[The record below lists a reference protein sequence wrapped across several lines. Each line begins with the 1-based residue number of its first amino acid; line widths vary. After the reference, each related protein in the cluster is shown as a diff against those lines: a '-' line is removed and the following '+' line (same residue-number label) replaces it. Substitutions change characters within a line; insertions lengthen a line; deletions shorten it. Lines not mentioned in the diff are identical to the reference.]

1 MCDGGQGSSVSRRRS
16 GRRSGITDLAL
27 SYPMAFTE
35 SLADSLGGAMGRG
48 KLEGAD
54 ILDLLGDSEAER
66 VETVVAMLRRSSED
80 EINEFMRIGQ
90 TAVLQ
95 VSQERAG
102 QAAGRVPENK
112 EEEEEDDDGDDRR
125 RRSRRPRRRSSYWLL

>member
-1 MCDGGQGSSVSRRRS
+1 MRDGGQGSSVSRRRS
-16 GRRSGITDLAL
+16 RRRTGITDLAL

-35 SLADSLGGAMGRG
+35 SLAGSIGGAMGRG

-54 ILDLLGDSEAER
+54 ILELLGDSEAER
-66 VETVVAMLRRSSED
+66 VETVVAMLRQSSQD

-90 TAVLQ
+90 MAVLQ

-102 QAAGRVPENK
+102 TIPEAK
-112 EEEEEDDDGDDRR
+112 EDDDDRPR
-125 RRSRRPRRRSSYWLL
+125 RTRRPRRRSSYWLL